1 MQKALLF
8 LFLLCGFTLFSQE
21 EVKLKNKI
29 KGKLINNY
37 TGTVLIKTKAAVYGI
52 NPENQQ
58 IAWKNE
64 ALKKIDFFSYQE
76 IPFTPYILF
85 EKKPLINSSLL
96 SNAFGAKGVS
106 RVLFNVT
113 TGKVLFNSEKEGF
126 VAVNNTLLIP
136 DQKAVLVDG
145 IKNDELVIG
154 LYNYETGNQLW
165 ETKLTHNNFYKRVKG
180 SLFDKEQILLDTD
193 QNIIWLKNRH
203 LFKIDRKTGTI
214 AFEQN
219 GVQSIT
225 LNKDILFV
233 FSNSIKLKKLNTETA
248 ITALSAQSMTE
259 VWKTPVTILG
269 NLVETVIDTD
279 KLIAITSKGF
289 NIINTETGE
298 KHWEKSE
305 SLPLIKKI
313 TPVIDGY
320 LVVQEKFLTKVNA
333 EGKKVWENPVRI
345 GYSSSETPIHIF
357 SNELHA
363 MYLTPSFINVV
374 TLEDGTKIWAEDLIL
389 NDADFFSRNLKLDEQ
404 NYQVWYDETQEQFPV
419 YNDNELYIFNSKAT
433 EIPSS
438 LYTFDFGRE
447 IPALKIREKGYF
459 LHQNNRFYLFD
470 TSGGLTYKKEYAS
483 IQKKSFFNNTL
494 YWGRRGLIT
503 YNAGV
508 GFVSNQ
514 INEMAKS
521 VLISQDIGFATGTVS
536 SLYGTYNDY
545 KSSMD
550 KYKTLN
556 SLGLG
561 SNLENIFYRLKKEQ
575 EDNNAMIIVVPNSAD
590 ETNQILRLDI
600 DSGKEENIMVTTSN
614 QSDFI
619 IDQIVEIIYS
629 FGKKTIVIT
638 KI

>member
-1 MQKALLF
+1 
-8 LFLLCGFTLFSQE
+8 
-21 EVKLKNKI
+21 
-29 KGKLINNY
+29 
-37 TGTVLIKTKAAVYGI
+37 
-52 NPENQQ
+52 
-58 IAWKNE
+58 
-64 ALKKIDFFSYQE
+64 
-76 IPFTPYILF
+76 
-85 EKKPLINSSLL
+85 
-96 SNAFGAKGVS
+96 
-106 RVLFNVT
+106 
-113 TGKVLFNSEKEGF
+113 
-126 VAVNNTLLIP
+126 
-136 DQKAVLVDG
+136 
-145 IKNDELVIG
+145 
-154 LYNYETGNQLW
+154 
-165 ETKLTHNNFYKRVKG
+165 
-180 SLFDKEQILLDTD
+180 
-193 QNIIWLKNRH
+193 LKNRH
-203 LFKIDRKTGTI
+203 LLKIDRKTGTI

-225 LNKDILFV
+225 LNKDTLFV
-233 FSNSIKLKKLNTETA
+233 FSNSIKLKKLNNETA
-248 ITALSAQSMTE
+248 ISALSVQSMTE

-279 KLIAITSKGF
+279 RLIAITSKGF

-320 LVVQEKFLTKVNA
+320 LVVQEKFLTKVNT

-357 SNELHA
+357 SNESHA
-363 MYLTPSFINVV
+363 MYLTPSFVNVV

-433 EIPSS
+433 ETPSS

-447 IPALKIREKGYF
+447 APALKIRENGYF
-459 LHQNNRFYLFD
+459 LHQNNRFYLFE
-470 TSGGLTYKKEYAS
+470 TSGDLIYKKEYAS
-483 IQKKSFFNNTL
+483 IQEKAFFNNTL
-494 YWGRRGLIT
+494 YWGRRGLST
-503 YNAGV
+503 YKAGV

-514 INEMAKS
+514 INETAKS

-545 KSSMD
+545 KSSRD

-561 SNLENIFYRLKKEQ
+561 SNLENIFNRLKKEQ
-575 EDNNAMIIVVPNSAD
+575 EDNNTMIIVVPNSED

-600 DSGKEENIMVTTSN
+600 DSGKEENIMVTTNN

-619 IDQIVEIIYS
+619 IDQIEEIIYS